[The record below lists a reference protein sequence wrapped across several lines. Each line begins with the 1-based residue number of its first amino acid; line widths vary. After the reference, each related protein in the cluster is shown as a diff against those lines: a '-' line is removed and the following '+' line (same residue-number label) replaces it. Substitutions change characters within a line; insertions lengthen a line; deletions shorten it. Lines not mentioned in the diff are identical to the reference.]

1 MTELKAEI
9 RIAAPKQRVWQTL
22 ADLGGIHHFHP
33 GVKDSYYLSDERDG
47 VGASRRCE
55 LKPAGQLDER
65 VVEWVEGETLA
76 LDIVETRGMP
86 PLRDAGG
93 RFTLSEENGET
104 VVALALRY
112 EVGLGFLGPII
123 DALMMRRQFER
134 TVPAVLRGLK
144 RHVESGAAP
153 KAA

>member
-1 MTELKAEI
+1 MTELKDEI

-33 GVKDSYYLSDERDG
+33 GLKDSYYLSDERDG

-55 LKPAGQLDER
+55 LELAGQLDER
-65 VVEWVEGETLA
+65 VVEWVEGEVLA
-76 LDIVETRGMP
+76 LDIVGTRGMP
-86 PLRDAGG
+86 PLRDSGG
-93 RFTLSEENGET
+93 RFSLREEGDDT
-104 VVALALRY
+104 VVALTLRY
-112 EVGLGFLGPII
+112 EVGLGVLGPII

-144 RHVESGAAP
+144 RHVESRTTPRAA
-153 KAA
+153 

>member
-1 MTELKAEI
+1 M
-9 RIAAPKQRVWQTL
+9 
-22 ADLGGIHHFHP
+22 
-33 GVKDSYYLSDERDG
+33 
-47 VGASRRCE
+47 
-55 LKPAGQLDER
+55 
-65 VVEWVEGETLA
+65 VEWVEGETLA

-93 RFTLSEENGET
+93 RFTLREENGET

-144 RHVESGAAP
+144 RHVESGVPP

>member
-1 MTELKAEI
+1 
-9 RIAAPKQRVWQTL
+9 
-22 ADLGGIHHFHP
+22 
-33 GVKDSYYLSDERDG
+33 

-93 RFTLSEENGET
+93 RFTLREENGET

-134 TVPAVLRGLK
+134 TVPAILRGLK